1 MPNKILEEPL
11 AFIKMKYLIEN
22 IIQQLEDVQNGK
34 LWIGSTFN
42 SKLNQINENSVF
54 LRPIENLHSVAEII
68 SHLTLWRKETILK
81 IQTGKGSKT
90 DDCEENWLANDKL
103 KILGWDYIKSEYD
116 KTLSELINLLKS
128 KDDRFLNEQYY
139 DTDFK
144 DNYEYSFVIYGMLHH
159 DIYHLGQ
166 LGIIIKYLKEKNK
179 C

>member
-1 MPNKILEEPL
+1 
-11 AFIKMKYLIEN
+11 MKYLIEN
-22 IIQQLEDVQNGK
+22 IIQQLEAVQNGK

-42 SKLNQINENSVF
+42 SKLNQVDENSVF

-90 DDCEENWLANDKL
+90 DDCEENWLDNNKL
-103 KILGWDYIKSEYD
+103 KTVGWDNIKSEYD
-116 KTLSELINLLKS
+116 RTLSELIDLLKS
-128 KDDRFLNEQYY
+128 KDDEFLSELYY

-144 DNYEYSFVIYGMLHH
+144 GDYEYRFVINGMLHH

-166 LGIIIKYLKEKNK
+166 LGIIIKYLKKRNK